1 MKASIG
7 DRIVVVS
14 PQVGG
19 VVRDCLIVELRNP
32 DGSPPY
38 VVRWSDTGQEGLYFP
53 GSDGRIQRAGGD
65 VTEPA
70 TDAPT
75 VAQADAGPP
84 HVTTWN
90 VEVQVFE
97 QGPET
102 SARAIL
108 HAGAV
113 TSLEARGRAHRAP
126 KDGDV
131 PEIGDEVA
139 VARALRHLADA
150 LLEAASGDISQ
161 IEHRAVTL
169 TH

>member
-19 VVRDCLIVELRNP
+19 VVRDCIVVELRNP

-38 VVRWSDTGQEGLYFP
+38 VVRWSDTGQQALYFP
-53 GSDGRIQRAGGD
+53 GSDGRVQHLGGESGKPEAAAPP
-65 VTEPA
+65 VEEPVVPA
-70 TDAPT
+70 
-75 VAQADAGPP
+75 

-97 QGPET
+97 QGADT
-102 SARAIL
+102 SARAVL

-113 TSLEARGRAHRAP
+113 KPLEARGRAHRAET
-126 KDGDV
+126 DDDV

-150 LLEAASGDISQ
+150 LLEAASGDLSQ
-161 IEHRAVTL
+161 IEHRDVTL

>member
-19 VVRDCLIVELRNP
+19 VVRDCIVVELRNP

-38 VVRWSDTGQEGLYFP
+38 VVRWTDTGQQALYFP
-53 GSDGRIQRAGGD
+53 GSDGRVQHVAPETAPPETATPRAE
-65 VTEPA
+65 EP
-70 TDAPT
+70 
-75 VAQADAGPP
+75 VGPA

-90 VEVQVFE
+90 VEIQVFE
-97 QGPET
+97 QGADT
-102 SARAIL
+102 SARAVL

-113 TSLEARGRAHRAP
+113 QPLEARGRAHRAP
-126 KDGDV
+126 GDDDV

-161 IEHRAVTL
+161 IEHRDVTL
-169 TH
+169 TR

>member
-38 VVRWSDTGQEGLYFP
+38 VVRWSDTGQEALYFP
-53 GSDGRIQRAGGD
+53 GSDGRIQKAGAEA
-65 VTEPA
+65 EPA
-70 TDAPT
+70 TTAEP
-75 VAQADAGPP
+75 DAGPP

-97 QGPET
+97 QGGDT

-126 KDGDV
+126 KDSNV

-161 IEHRAVTL
+161 IEHRDVTL
-169 TH
+169 TY

>member
-19 VVRDCLIVELRNP
+19 VVRDCIVVELRNP

-38 VVRWSDTGQEGLYFP
+38 VVRWSDTGQQALYFP
-53 GSDGRIQRAGGD
+53 GSDGRIQHTAG
-65 VTEPA
+65 A
-70 TDAPT
+70 TSAPDKAAPSAEGSEAT
-75 VAQADAGPP
+75 AP

-90 VEVQVFE
+90 VEIQVYE
-97 QGPET
+97 QGADT
-102 SARAIL
+102 SARAVL

-113 TSLEARGRAHRAP
+113 TPLEARGRAHRAAT
-126 KDGDV
+126 DHDI

-161 IEHRAVTL
+161 IEQRDVTL
-169 TH
+169 TR

>member
-19 VVRDCLIVELRNP
+19 VVRDCIVVELRNP

-38 VVRWSDTGQEGLYFP
+38 VVRWSDTGQQALYFP
-53 GSDGRIQRAGGD
+53 GSDGRIQHMGGGAPD
-65 VTEPA
+65 KAAVPAEETEAA
-70 TDAPT
+70 T
-75 VAQADAGPP
+75 P

-90 VEVQVFE
+90 VEIQVFE
-97 QGPET
+97 QGADT
-102 SARAIL
+102 SARAVL

-113 TSLEARGRAHRAP
+113 TPLEARGRAHRAAT
-126 KDGDV
+126 DHNI

-161 IEHRAVTL
+161 IEQRDVTL
-169 TH
+169 TR

>member
-32 DGSPPY
+32 DGTPPY

-53 GSDGRIQRAGGD
+53 GSDGRVQHAGD
-65 VTEPA
+65 EKEPA
-70 TDAPT
+70 PAPAAATTDEGAM
-75 VAQADAGPP
+75 P
-84 HVTTWN
+84 HVTTWS
-90 VEVQVFE
+90 VEIQVFE
-97 QGPET
+97 QGADT
-102 SARAIL
+102 SARAVL

-126 KDGDV
+126 KDGNV

-161 IEHRAVTL
+161 IEHRDVTIS
-169 TH
+169 H